1 MRLFDKLRRSTGGT
15 GTDAS
20 DPVSGRSVAVDDR
33 EADGP
38 GAVDQPPIAG
48 PAPSPAS
55 AGAMTTAP
63 PIPDPGGYDP
73 THPCHAPVS
82 GVDLVLFAQVTHRL
96 RVAPAEERTALLADH
111 GHTPETWSAVN
122 TVWMARLGRMPYLCA
137 TYDEAARLP

>member
-1 MRLFDKLRRSTGGT
+1 MKLFDKLRRSTASG
-15 GTDAS
+15 AS
-20 DPVSGRSVAVDDR
+20 DALP
-33 EADGP
+33 DGP
-38 GAVDQPPIAG
+38 ADLEPDEHDAAGEVGQLLSTDPSQPSAPPAVL
-48 PAPSPAS
+48 
-55 AGAMTTAP
+55 TTAP

-96 RVAPAEERTALLADH
+96 RVAPAEERAALLADH

-137 TYDEAARLP
+137 TYDQACRLP